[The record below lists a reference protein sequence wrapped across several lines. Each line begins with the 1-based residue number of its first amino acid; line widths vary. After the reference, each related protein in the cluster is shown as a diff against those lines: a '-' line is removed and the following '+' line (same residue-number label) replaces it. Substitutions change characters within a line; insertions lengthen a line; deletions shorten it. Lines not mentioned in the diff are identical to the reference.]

1 MLKGKTKIVVVA
13 LAITLL
19 VVLAGVLVANLI
31 QYEKTKNETESIKEE
46 IKYLYDNYDQ
56 LKNTEAYMQRVEYAE
71 KRARELGMIKE
82 GETIWTLIGEDEPE
96 LTIRVNLMFVN
107 RYSKTELNLPI
118 NKLKAR

>member
-19 VVLAGVLVANLI
+19 VVLTGVLVANLI

-96 LTIRVNLMFVN
+96 
-107 RYSKTELNLPI
+107 
-118 NKLKAR
+118 